1 MITLK
6 IYKIQYASG
15 LFLKNGNRQEQYI
28 YSNEKLKENDF
39 IVVEHKDC
47 GLFLGKVIEE
57 TNEPFGYEFECDNE
71 IKSEINYEYVQ
82 KVDLTDYFA
91 AIEKAK
97 RKEELKSKMISQFRK
112 IDEEKKYQ
120 YYAELDEDF
129 RKIYE
134 EYKSID

>member
-6 IYKIQYASG
+6 NYRIEYASG
-15 LFLKNGNRQEQYI
+15 MLLKNGKRQTQLI
-28 YSNEKLKENDF
+28 YSDEELKENDF

-47 GLFLGKVIEE
+47 GLFLGRVVEDVTSECELESDEE
-57 TNEPFGYEFECDNE
+57 IIDVMDYKY
-71 IKSEINYEYVQ
+71 IS

-97 RKEELKSKMISQFRK
+97 RKAELKTKMISQFRK